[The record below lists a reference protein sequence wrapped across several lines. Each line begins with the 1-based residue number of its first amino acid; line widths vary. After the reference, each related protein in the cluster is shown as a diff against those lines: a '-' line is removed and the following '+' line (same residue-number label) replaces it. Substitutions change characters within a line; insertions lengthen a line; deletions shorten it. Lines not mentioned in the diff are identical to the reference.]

1 MKKLIT
7 LIALLGLVRIAAAQ
21 PILIDEY
28 VANPEDTL
36 YICNS
41 ICANL
46 DAPTSVC
53 NFYLF
58 EVYARPLNAACCY
71 INGSDITVSII
82 GFSGGTNSTLFA
94 GNIGPIC
101 TLGSPFVKYLYSTTD
116 LSTFDSLRVCVGYN
130 CGSPRC
136 SVAIQS
142 FALYNLDYPLELDEL
157 AEGNQ
162 PKPKDPDCKEIAYY
176 NLLGQRLNQPK
187 GIVIVQYEC
196 NGRYKI
202 RREFRP

>member
-7 LIALLGLVRIAAAQ
+7 LIAFLGLARIAIAQ

-36 YICNS
+36 YVCNS

-53 NFYLF
+53 NFYYL
-58 EVYARPLNAACCY
+58 ELYARPLNAACCY

-82 GFSGGTNSTLFA
+82 GFSGGTNSVLFA

-101 TLGSPFVKYLYSTTD
+101 TLGSPFVKYLYSFTD
-116 LSTFDSLRVCVGYN
+116 LSTFDSIRVCVGYN

-136 SVAIQS
+136 SVAVQS
-142 FALYNLDYPLELDEL
+142 FALYNLDYPLELEEL
-157 AEGNQ
+157 AETAV
-162 PKPKDPDCKEIAYY
+162 KPQDPTCEEIAYY
-176 NLLGQRLNQPK
+176 NLLGQRVSQPK
-187 GIVIVQYEC
+187 GLTIVHYEC
-196 NGRYKI
+196 EGGYKI
-202 RREFRP
+202 RREFRR

>member
-7 LIALLGLVRIAAAQ
+7 LIALLGLARIAIAQ

-28 VANPEDTL
+28 IANPEDTL
-36 YICNS
+36 YVCNS

-53 NFYLF
+53 NFYYL
-58 EVYARPLNAACCY
+58 ELYARPLSSACCY

-94 GNIGPIC
+94 GNIGHIC
-101 TLGSPFVKYLYSTTD
+101 TIGSPFVSYLYSSTD
-116 LSTFDSLRVCVGYN
+116 LSTFDSIKVCVGYN

-136 SVAIQS
+136 SVAVQS
-142 FALYNLDYPLELDEL
+142 FALYNLDYPLELEEL
-157 AEGNQ
+157 AE
-162 PKPKDPDCKEIAYY
+162 PVVKPQDPTCEEIAYY
-176 NLLGQRLNQPK
+176 NLLGQKISQPQ
-187 GIVIVQYEC
+187 GLTIVHYKCED
-196 NGRYKI
+196 GYKI
-202 RREFRP
+202 KREFRR